1 MILQRQPA
9 EWAPHQALWSAWPS
23 HAHLWEE
30 DLDPARA
37 EVAALFHAAA
47 KAGETLHIAVHGPEA
62 HESAAAALA
71 GTGATLHDLPFGDI
85 WFRDTAPIFALSDTG
100 IYAVS
105 YKFNG
110 WGGKYVLPHD
120 ADVSL
125 RVAGLAGFPIHATAW
140 VLEGGSIDVDGTGWC
155 LTTEQCLLN
164 QNRNPGL
171 PRADIVKQ
179 LQEELGI
186 ERVVWLGDGL
196 ANDHTDG
203 HIDNLA
209 RFIAPGVAIVPEAR
223 DADDPNRDVY
233 IDARRR
239 LEFAGL
245 QVVVAPSVG
254 LLEDEDGDAIPAS
267 YMNFLI
273 TNKAVIVPL
282 YGTKWDEVALKE
294 MEPLFKGRDIVGLR
308 ANHILTGGGSFHCIT
323 QQIPAWPLAGD

>member
-1 MILQRQPA
+1 MLHRQPA

-30 DLDPARA
+30 NLAPARVEA
-37 EVAALFHAAA
+37 AALFQAAA
-47 KAGETLHIAVHGPEA
+47 KSGETLHIAVHGTEA
-62 HESAAAALA
+62 RESAAAALS

-85 WFRDTAPIFALSDTG
+85 WFRDTAPIFAASNDG
-100 IYAVS
+100 IVAVS

-125 RVAGLAGFPIHATAW
+125 KVAGLAGCAVHHTGW

-171 PRADIVKQ
+171 PREDIVKQ
-179 LQEELGI
+179 LHAELGI

-196 ANDHTDG
+196 AHDHTDG

-223 DADDPNRDVY
+223 SGDDPNRDVY
-233 IDARRR
+233 LDARRR

-254 LLEDEDGDAIPAS
+254 RLEDEDGCALPAS

-273 TNKAVIVPL
+273 TNRAVIVPL
-282 YGTKWDEVALKE
+282 YGTAWDDVALKE
-294 MEPLFKGRDIVGLR
+294 MEPLFKGRDIIGLR

-323 QQIPAWPLAGD
+323 QQIPAWPLAGE